1 MIRLED
7 IKKFYALGDNIVKA
21 LDGVNLE
28 INRGDYLAIMGPSGS
43 GKSTLLHILGGLDV
57 PTSGAYFLEEV
68 DISHLSD
75 REIARIRNEHFGFIF
90 QSYNLLPELT
100 AIENAELP
108 MVYNKTPLKERR
120 ARAEF
125 LMDKVGLSH
134 RLKHYPSQMS
144 GGEQQRVAI
153 ARALANDPTLI
164 LADEPTGNLPSE
176 QGDEIMEMIRQLNDE
191 GTTIVVVTH
200 DPKIGANAKKLV
212 RLCDGKIV
220 YEDDITERFSSEYV
234 SQIAAQTL

>member
-1 MIRLED
+1 VIRLED

-100 AIENAELP
+100 AIENAEIP

-125 LMDKVGLSH
+125 LMNKVGLSH

>member
-1 MIRLED
+1 
-7 IKKFYALGDNIVKA
+7 
-21 LDGVNLE
+21 LE

-100 AIENAELP
+100 AIENAEIP